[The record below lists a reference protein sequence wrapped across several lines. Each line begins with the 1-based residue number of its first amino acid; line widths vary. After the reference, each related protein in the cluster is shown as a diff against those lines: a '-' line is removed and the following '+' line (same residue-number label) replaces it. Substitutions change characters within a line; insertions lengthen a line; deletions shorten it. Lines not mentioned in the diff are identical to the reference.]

1 MAASP
6 APPGGGEE
14 AVEEI
19 YAPGMVLTWG
29 TDNNNLAG
37 PARGWV
43 AGDMVGA

>member
-19 YAPGMVLTWG
+19 YAPGLEPPPPSG
-29 TDNNNLAG
+29 
-37 PARGWV
+37 
-43 AGDMVGA
+43 